1 MIEAEWHDYDTN
13 DAMAAAVAEH
23 IVRVIKDAL
32 GARDEALIALPGGKS
47 PIPVFQRLAAANI
60 DWSRVTIIP
69 TDDRLVP
76 ATNPLSNY
84 AMIARYF
91 LPKGAQVLPVVLEGA
106 TDYRAAGNSANAQLS
121 DLRWPPDLVW
131 LGVGADGHTASIFP
145 GPDLEEALDG
155 PNARRALGLMPSP
168 LPAEAP
174 VARVTLSRPA
184 ILSAR
189 SLMLTLSGPE
199 KRAVVERAIKDGALS
214 STPIGR
220 VLAEIEN
227 PIVIHWSET

>member
-13 DAMAAAVAEH
+13 DAMSAAVAEH
-23 IVRVIKDAL
+23 VVHVIKDAL
-32 GARDEALIALPGGKS
+32 GTRDEAIVALPGGKS
-47 PIPVFQRLAAANI
+47 PVPAFEHLAAASI

-84 AMIARYF
+84 GMIARHF
-91 LPKGAQVLPVVLEGA
+91 LPKGAQVLPLVLEGA

-145 GPDLEEALDG
+145 GPDLEEALEG

-168 LPAEAP
+168 LPASAP
-174 VARVTLSRPA
+174 VARVTLSRSA

-189 SLMLTLSGPE
+189 SLMLTISGPE
-199 KRAVVERAIKDGALS
+199 KRAVVERALMDGPLS
-214 STPIGR
+214 PTPIGR
-220 VLAEIEN
+220 VLADAKA
-227 PIVIHWSET
+227 PIDIRWSQT

>member
-32 GARDEALIALPGGKS
+32 GARDEALVALPGGKS
-47 PIPVFQRLAAANI
+47 PIPVFERLVAANI

-91 LPKGAQVLPVVLEGA
+91 LPKAAQVLPVVLEGA

-227 PIVIHWSET
+227 PIVIHWSAT